1 MGVKQLEIPELISI
15 IRGDAGESIVV
26 ASNLRRAISTGL
38 ICLSPRLLKTS
49 EQTEKLLLLT
59 PLQEISRQVD
69 TLSLTPEYLTP
80 QVPAGEAAWE
90 QMGNIITHFYRTRL
104 NGKHNTGNKTLK
116 QTAEKRQM
124 LFTSWLFD
132 QTNRKTNCVIV

>member
-1 MGVKQLEIPELISI
+1 MGVKQLEVPELISI

-26 ASNLRRAISTGL
+26 GSNLRRAISTGL

-49 EQTEKLLLLT
+49 EQPEKMLLLT

-69 TLSLTPEYLTP
+69 TLALTPEYKTP
-80 QVPAGEAAWE
+80 KVPAGEAAWE
-90 QMGNIITHFYRTRL
+90 QMGNIMSHFYRTRL
-104 NGKHNTGNKTLK
+104 NGKYNTGNKTLK
-116 QTAEKRQM
+116 QTAKIRQM

-132 QTNRKTNCVIV
+132 QKSQKTNCVIV